1 MTNEELVYLYQNGDK
16 QALETLI
23 EQNKGI
29 IYRLTNKFYVG
40 GINSV
45 DREDLQQE
53 GTIGLIT
60 AAQKYN
66 FDIEHPCKFITY
78 AVYWVYQKM
87 NRYIAFRNTNDEISL
102 NTPMGDDGDTELM
115 DFIEGMDYS
124 FENAEEKIYRVQLQ
138 KELETTMREYLTLRE
153 REIVELYYGWDNNK
167 CLTYEEIGGLF
178 AVTKERVRQIE
189 DKSLRKLRYSK
200 WGRLKFKEI
209 YTEKKKQTMY
219 SIPGTVES
227 ISFAER
233 YLCDEVI

>member
-29 IYRLTNKFYVG
+29 IYRLANKFYVG
-40 GINSV
+40 GINSI
-45 DREDLQQE
+45 DREDLEQE

-78 AVYWVYQKM
+78 AVYWIYQKM
-87 NRYIAFRNTNDEISL
+87 NRYIVFRNTNDEISL
-102 NTPMGDDGDTELM
+102 NTPMGDDGDSELI
-115 DFIEGMDYS
+115 DFIEDVDYS
-124 FENAEEKIYRVQLQ
+124 FENAEEKIYRLQLRE
-138 KELETTMREYLTLRE
+138 ELQPVMNEYLTLKE
-153 REIVELYYGWDNNK
+153 REIVELYYGWDNK
-167 CLTYEEIGGLF
+167 CMTYEDIGDLF
-178 AVTKERVRQIE
+178 AVTKERIRRIE

-209 YTEKKKQTMY
+209 YAEKKKRTMY
-219 SIPGTVES
+219 SIPGTIES